1 MVIFNSYVK
10 LPEGISW
17 PALPKT
23 MVSCDHFPASNV
35 SWFAHPLHQFGH
47 PFHKEGIPCHKPA
60 AIRQGAHSKVL
71 RYKNGWFCHI
81 AWQNLIKIQ
90 YPMENPYYAWFDTPT
105 AGDFS
110 AMPSRMSPETDAA
123 KTWFSTRAETRDA
136 TGPRGAEFW
145 GVWSGLLA

>member
-1 MVIFNSYVK
+1 M
-10 LPEGISW
+10 
-17 PALPKT
+17 
-23 MVSCDHFPASNV
+23 
-35 SWFAHPLHQFGH
+35 
-47 PFHKEGIPCHKPA
+47 GIPCHKPA
-60 AIRQGAHSKVL
+60 ARQGAHSKVL
-71 RYKNGWFCHI
+71 RYKNAWFCHI